1 MSNTNFSSAVR
12 SEYDPRNRNSSK
24 STAAGPPK
32 RPYWAGTEDDG
43 AKNDPVE
50 SPARDSGYAY
60 NYVANPY
67 AESSERPS
75 THPGPNPHYINAE
88 EVKHLDSPGVR
99 EGCWA
104 RWAAHERA
112 QPREP
117 LLSPGDV
124 ANDHHTQAYTP
135 GAEPSP
141 PSKVKKQV
149 RCDLE
154 NVVDIAKSAKRSLS
168 KKGKSKKGKNSRP
181 EPTISAP
188 IPGSLRPGG
197 PTPLFPEDGTR
208 PLEVVPLAEA
218 QENRLKYGRPDH
230 ELAGISAA
238 AVARRASAVAAAEKM
253 AFPSSP
259 VASSPPPPP
268 VAAKDTQKERKV
280 PRKAVPTPS
289 AARSPPAQPA
299 QASPVPTPAVPHCNP
314 LRVINTASTETVWA
328 DFVDAGNDAS
338 WTHEPQYQNGGE
350 GPVEQGGRTP
360 SRIARE
366 ARVLDF
372 MEGGRLPESP
382 Q

>member
-1 MSNTNFSSAVR
+1 MSDNRFSSAVR
-12 SEYDPRNRNSSK
+12 SSYDPRNRNSPT

-32 RPYWAGTEDDG
+32 RPYWAGTEDDS
-43 AKNDPVE
+43 AKQEPAE

-60 NYVANPY
+60 NFVANPY
-67 AESSERPS
+67 AENPS
-75 THPGPNPHYINAE
+75 THPGPHPHYINAE
-88 EVKHLDSPGVR
+88 EVKHLDFPGVR

-117 LLSPGDV
+117 LLSPGDI
-124 ANDHHTQAYTP
+124 ANDHQTQVNTP
-135 GAEPSP
+135 GAEPSSSSVIRKV
-141 PSKVKKQV
+141 SKHV
-149 RCDLE
+149 RFDLD
-154 NVVDIAKSAKRSLS
+154 NVVDIAKVVKRSLS
-168 KKGKSKKGKNSRP
+168 KKGKKGKGSRL

-188 IPGSLRPGG
+188 MPGSLRPGG

-238 AVARRASAVAAAEKM
+238 AVARRASAVAAAEKKHLYS
-253 AFPSSP
+253 PSP
-259 VASSPPPPP
+259 VPNSPPPPP
-268 VAAKDTQKERKV
+268 APPQDAPKEPTIQWKPV
-280 PRKAVPTPS
+280 PAPS
-289 AARSPPAQPA
+289 APRPQPPQQTQAPPA
-299 QASPVPTPAVPHCNP
+299 PTPAVPQRNP

-372 MEGGRLPESP
+372 MEGGRLPKSP
-382 Q
+382 P

>member
-1 MSNTNFSSAVR
+1 M
-12 SEYDPRNRNSSK
+12 
-24 STAAGPPK
+24 
-32 RPYWAGTEDDG
+32 
-43 AKNDPVE
+43 
-50 SPARDSGYAY
+50 
-60 NYVANPY
+60 ANPY
-67 AESSERPS
+67 AENPERPS

-88 EVKHLDSPGVR
+88 EVKHLDFLGVR
-99 EGCWA
+99 EACWA

-124 ANDHHTQAYTP
+124 ANSGHQQAS
-135 GAEPSP
+135 GEAEPSP
-141 PSKVKKQV
+141 APKVKKQV
-149 RCDLE
+149 RFDL
-154 NVVDIAKSAKRSLS
+154 NIVKIAKSAKRSLS
-168 KKGKSKKGKNSRP
+168 KKGKQGKGSRP

-197 PTPLFPEDGTR
+197 PTPLFPEDGSR

-218 QENRLKYGRPDH
+218 QENRMKNGRPDY

-259 VASSPPPPP
+259 VPSSPPPPP
-268 VAAKDTQKERKV
+268 VPVTPEDLPKEQRIQRKV
-280 PRKAVPTPS
+280 VPAPS
-289 AARSPPAQPA
+289 PARPPPIQQAQP
-299 QASPVPTPAVPHCNP
+299 PPTPTPALPRRNP
-314 LRVINTASTETVWA
+314 LRVVNTASTETVWA
-328 DFVDAGNDAS
+328 DFVDAGNDAT

-360 SRIARE
+360 SRVARE
-366 ARVLDF
+366 ARVLNF
-372 MEGGRLPESP
+372 LEGGRLPESP